1 LSNSARSNAGHGRD
15 RNNSNSNSKPPAAA
29 EQGEGYLQD
38 ASKLLLKAIVS
49 IKIHGSVADDN
60 VHSAAT
66 AGGTAA
72 EALQKAI

>member
-1 LSNSARSNAGHGRD
+1 VHLQQQTTAA
-15 RNNSNSNSKPPAAA
+15 SKPPAAA

>member
-1 LSNSARSNAGHGRD
+1 MLDRSRKKERLQQQTTAA
-15 RNNSNSNSKPPAAA
+15 SKAPAAA
-29 EQGEGYLQD
+29 EQGEGYLQV
-38 ASKLLLKAIVS
+38 ASKLLLKATAS